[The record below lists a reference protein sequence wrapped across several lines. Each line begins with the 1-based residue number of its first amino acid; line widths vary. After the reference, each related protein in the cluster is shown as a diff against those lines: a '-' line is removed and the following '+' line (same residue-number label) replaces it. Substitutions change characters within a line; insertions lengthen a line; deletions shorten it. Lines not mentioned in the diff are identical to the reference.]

1 METMEERKTMPLSEV
16 SIVLDVTM
24 PLQSM
29 MAENYVCGGVLC
41 ETGMADVCSPAAPE
55 PDVLDVVHRLQP
67 AGRWPGLRNKQGIIA
82 KSSE

>member
-1 METMEERKTMPLSEV
+1 MCAGS
-16 SIVLDVTM
+16 
-24 PLQSM
+24 
-29 MAENYVCGGVLC
+29 VLC

>member
-1 METMEERKTMPLSEV
+1 METMEEHRTSSLSEV
-16 SIVLDVTM
+16 SIVLDMTM

-41 ETGMADVCSPAAPE
+41 ETGMADVCSVAAQE
-55 PDVLDVVHRLQP
+55 PDVFDVVHGLQP
-67 AGRWPGLRNKQGIIA
+67 TGRWPGLRNKQGIA